1 MHNHHMQTK
10 NILPILFFSVMTLT
24 ASSAIQAATDV
35 IGKNTPALKS
45 DLLTPEA
52 LWAFGRVGEFRVS
65 PDGREAVYN
74 VGYYSV
80 EQNKGHHVLYFMSL
94 PEGKPNLL
102 TTDAANETGAVYIDK
117 GRKLLFM
124 SNRSGSSQLWTMN
137 ADGSERK
144 QLSDLPDGIEGF
156 LLSPDES
163 KIIVIRQV
171 ESHSSIEKK
180 YDDLPKATGMVINDM
195 MYKHWDTFVTSVPHP
210 FLADF
215 SLNGLG
221 TLTDLLDGEPYECPM
236 LPFGG
241 TEQLCWSPDSKSI
254 AYTCRKKTGKKYA
267 VSTDSDI
274 FLYDIASGTTRNLCK
289 PADYKEPKTDDTRSL
304 ANQPINQ
311 QEKDCNV
318 GYDTNPSFSPNG
330 RYVAWQS
337 MERAGYESDRN
348 RLCVYEMATGKK
360 TYTTETFQS
369 GVDTY
374 LWGADSKTLYFSG
387 VWHGTSMLYSTNL
400 SGRVEKL
407 TDGTYDYSLAAVSPD
422 GKELYAKRHSMSE
435 ADDIFRIKLKKNHP
449 VSRVTDENRHL
460 YNQLTFGKVEE
471 RWITTVDGKK
481 EQTWIIYPPHFDP
494 NKKYPTLLFC
504 EGGPQSPLSQF
515 WSYRWNFQI
524 MAAHGYIVV
533 APNRRGVPG
542 YGMEWLEA
550 ISGDYPGLCMKDYL
564 SAIDEMAKEPYVDN
578 NRLGCVGASFG
589 GYSVYWLAGHHNKR
603 FKCFIAHDG
612 IYNTEQQYVETEE
625 MWFANWDLKSAPW
638 NKGSLTERKAYEQS
652 PHYSIDK
659 WDTPILCIHGMK
671 DYRILHS
678 QAESAFNAARLRG
691 IDAQLLLYPDEN
703 HWVLKPQNAIL
714 WQRTF
719 FNWLDKWLK

>member
-1 MHNHHMQTK
+1 MQTK

-274 FLYDIASGTTRNLCK
+274 FLYDIASGTIFANPPTIK
-289 PADYKEPKTDDTRSL
+289 SL
-304 ANQPINQ
+304 KRMIPVRLPTSQSTSKRKIATLATIPTHRFRPTAAMWHG
-311 QEKDCNV
+311 K
-318 GYDTNPSFSPNG
+318 
-330 RYVAWQS
+330 AWS
-337 MERAGYESDRN
+337 APDMK
-348 RLCVYEMATGKK
+348 ATG
-360 TYTTETFQS
+360 T
-369 GVDTY
+369 G
-374 LWGADSKTLYFSG
+374 
-387 VWHGTSMLYSTNL
+387 
-400 SGRVEKL
+400 
-407 TDGTYDYSLAAVSPD
+407 
-422 GKELYAKRHSMSE
+422 
-435 ADDIFRIKLKKNHP
+435 
-449 VSRVTDENRHL
+449 
-460 YNQLTFGKVEE
+460 
-471 RWITTVDGKK
+471 
-481 EQTWIIYPPHFDP
+481 
-494 NKKYPTLLFC
+494 
-504 EGGPQSPLSQF
+504 
-515 WSYRWNFQI
+515 
-524 MAAHGYIVV
+524 
-533 APNRRGVPG
+533 
-542 YGMEWLEA
+542 
-550 ISGDYPGLCMKDYL
+550 
-564 SAIDEMAKEPYVDN
+564 
-578 NRLGCVGASFG
+578 
-589 GYSVYWLAGHHNKR
+589 
-603 FKCFIAHDG
+603 
-612 IYNTEQQYVETEE
+612 
-625 MWFANWDLKSAPW
+625 
-638 NKGSLTERKAYEQS
+638 
-652 PHYSIDK
+652 
-659 WDTPILCIHGMK
+659 
-671 DYRILHS
+671 
-678 QAESAFNAARLRG
+678 SAFTRWQPAR
-691 IDAQLLLYPDEN
+691 
-703 HWVLKPQNAIL
+703 KPTQPKRSN
-714 WQRTF
+714 RE
-719 FNWLDKWLK
+719 